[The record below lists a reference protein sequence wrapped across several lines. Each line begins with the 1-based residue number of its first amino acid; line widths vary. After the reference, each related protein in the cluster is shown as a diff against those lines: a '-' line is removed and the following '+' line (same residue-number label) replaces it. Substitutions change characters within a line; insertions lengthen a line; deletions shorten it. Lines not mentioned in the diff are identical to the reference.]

1 MKWIMKL
8 PCEMKDSYN
17 SNIKSKKAK
26 KPVKVVLKKVTT
38 KELLANRIPSYGYIL

>member
-8 PCEMKDSYN
+8 SCEMKDSYN

-26 KPVKVVLKKVTT
+26 KTIKVVLKKITT

>member
-1 MKWIMKL
+1 MKL
-8 PCEMKDSYN
+8 PREMKDSYN

-26 KPVKVVLKKVTT
+26 KPVKVVLKKITT